1 MMEVLI
7 PKLLPMSSD
16 ETEDV
21 AFKVLNQD
29 DLPSMA
35 VIGETIFKPFGSDPK
50 VKPNLIVH
58 PTRRV
63 LTNLEENKLKAL
75 AKSQGNLDAPKKNK
89 GLRRKFSNSHGQLN
103 HNNSTAGVRIEDLQG
118 QLDHAKFTK
127 TLDAKL
133 RRLQREEKG
142 KKLDKPPRKPFVT
155 TVPKGTFLEPP
166 IEIKEIYKTQKEDV
180 KKEEGRKLFTYAS
193 QPRVLNRSPAKM
205 VHVQKCAAA
214 LAAAR
219 IAGGVAGLKG
229 SEGEISPEANYGN
242 IMFDKRVFRGSNFAP
257 QHMPKWNPH
266 FAYAKLLSTDDGD
279 GESGAARAAEARRR
293 ALARRKAKNQHI
305 KSSNLRLGSP
315 PPVPGR
321 RHENIQTETYLE
333 ELYVNPPVAE
343 MCTQTDLFVERP
355 VSPFYVSAKTGAD
368 VETQIYPGDLFDF
381 DMEVQPILEVLV
393 GKTIEQALIEV
404 LEEEE
409 LAALREQQRR
419 FLELRSQTAECLRSE
434 RYIDKIPVKL
444 IYFTCRLDEREKRLV
459 KEKENR
465 LVEREESGK
474 AQKEMDERIAASVLI
489 QDYLADLLPS
499 VIEGLESE
507 GFMMDHTKEDIGESF
522 MPWLIQEVAV
532 EVQDMVCSR
541 DVLSDIVRE
550 ILENRAEIYKALH
563 KESSTDET
571 EEEGP
576 SVEDMILQDHLRL
589 QEEIRARTKH
599 DTLKSDI
606 PEVQ

>member
-419 FLELRSQTAECLRSE
+419 FLELRSQTAECLR
-434 RYIDKIPVKL
+434 
-444 IYFTCRLDEREKRLV
+444 LDEREKRLV

>member
-1 MMEVLI
+1 MMEVII

-29 DLPSMA
+29 NLPSMA
-35 VIGETIFKPFGSDPK
+35 VIGETIFKPFGNDPK

-75 AKSQGNLDAPKKNK
+75 AKSQGNLDAPNNNK
-89 GLRRKFSNSHGQLN
+89 GLRRKLSHSHGQLN
-103 HNNSTAGVRIEDLQG
+103 HNNSTAGAKIEDLQG
-118 QLDHAKFTK
+118 QVDHAKFTK

-166 IEIKEIYKTQKEDV
+166 IEIKEIYKIQKEDV

-229 SEGEISPEANYGN
+229 TEGEISPEANYGN

-293 ALARRKAKNQHI
+293 ALARRKAKNQHF
-305 KSSNLRLGSP
+305 KSSHLRLGSP

-333 ELYVNPPVAE
+333 ELYVNPPVSE

-355 VSPFYVSAKTGAD
+355 VSPFYVAAKTGAD

-419 FLELRSQTAECLRSE
+419 FLELRSAQTAETL
-434 RYIDKIPVKL
+434 K
-444 IYFTCRLDEREKRLV
+444 LDEREKRLV

-465 LVEREESGK
+465 LADHEESGK
-474 AQKEMDERIAASVLI
+474 AQKEMDERIAASVLMQGYI
-489 QDYLADLLPS
+489 TDLLPS

-507 GFMMDHTKEDIGESF
+507 GFMMDYTKEDIGESF
-522 MPWLIQEVAV
+522 MPWLIKEVTL
-532 EVQDMVCSR
+532 EVQDMMCSR

-576 SVEDMILQDHLRL
+576 SVEDMILQDHLKL
-589 QEEIRARTKH
+589 QEEIRAHSKH
-599 DTLKSDI
+599 DALKGDM

>member
-257 QHMPKWNPH
+257 QHM
-266 FAYAKLLSTDDGD
+266 GD

-419 FLELRSQTAECLRSE
+419 FLELRSQTAECL
-434 RYIDKIPVKL
+434 
-444 IYFTCRLDEREKRLV
+444 RLDEREKRLV